1 MSQFN
6 RLNVP
11 TLSTD
16 QLLVNGFYF
25 NTQYAG
31 NIIANGAPVPT
42 TPLTTEV
49 IINDQT
55 KNQALFANIIALEG
69 EIGGNVNPNLVVVD
83 ARLNALEGNVAILQ
97 GNVVSINNQ
106 IANINSNVSGLNA
119 NTQYLR
125 APYNGQGGSTS
136 YFTNGLQVW
145 NGANE
150 SGNGIFS
157 YVDGAT
163 PGSQIQLKVQDSK
176 NVVIKGSTTI
186 TAPQNGLV
194 SVAANNNT
202 AMTFSVGN
210 SGVNNVEVSMN
221 GNINLKGDG
230 NSRVSVY
237 TKSQLIPV
245 PASIK
250 TAEIVGTDEAN
261 VLGKKITAKSDD
273 GGQLLLTADATVSGS
288 TATLTGSGGSVFSD
302 SGGTNVR
309 ASNGKGIDI
318 QCSSG
323 NSNSYINIG
332 TEQGALDTGYTTIN
346 IGNSNTLT
354 ARTSSTF
361 LNNDIYLPKIPA
373 NPGGWDNMMYIGLPT
388 PFSGPLFGPLK
399 STFNPYFRSISLFCP
414 EATTNSFIQAS
425 GLFSVNV
432 GLGAIS
438 LMTGTGGMALT
449 SIAGLLA
456 LNSAIGGITATTAGG
471 AIALTTG
478 AGTMN
483 FTTGA
488 APIVSST
495 NIGDILLKAGY
506 AYDSTPQLSLG
517 SVYIQARDYTYIT
530 PDKGI
535 IVGEGIVTPYN
546 AVLLDTMGYS
556 FSGNIFSNVLI
567 GNLTGVYSNTF
578 ITPNSVTTLV
588 NPINSNLIYSN
599 LQYET
604 GTAYA
609 LLRNMDIN
617 GTIATSSA
625 ATVPSGNLGA
635 NVAITD
641 TTTKFY
647 FPDNTLLPL
656 NANVKLF
663 VYVQDTPNIANYRYS
678 TWQANA
684 QIQSNISGLVNAYVE
699 PNPPSYNNYMTVL
712 GNVGILSDLDVFE
725 GNIKVASSSF
735 PAQQT
740 FITRNSITTT
750 GNITC
755 DTLNYT
761 TLNPPI
767 VIPNVGGG
775 GVNSIIAGTNV
786 SISPLNGQGN
796 VVINCTLPNIAG
808 VSSIIAGNGIQIS
821 PVGGTGNVT
830 VELAGSV
837 IPPGGYLP
845 INGGTMTGPIYQF
858 PSSNINDN
866 TVKKYRPVTSY
877 QPPFPSIGPP
887 TFTGE
892 ILTFF
897 NGDNSPEQTGFTG
910 WFPENMVP
918 YQPNVM
924 TDKIPI
930 NALQKFYEYIGGTSS
945 TSTAVNAQIDN
956 FQIGDHIKG
965 GYFPYQNFDA
975 GLIGGSYFY
984 ISNVLNGKEVI
995 LYKVNIAVQGGGPNS
1010 TSLPEVDFIYTGGEQ
1025 GAGSVNY
1032 ATIVASIDP
1041 QGEPQ
1046 ITCNRNPANGSWEG
1060 YLNLAVNKT
1069 SQFMASNVDSSQ
1081 AVIWEYFDDTKIV
1094 NKLMT
1099 VGLTSGTYASG
1110 ENAISGIFLNP
1121 MRYADT
1127 KLIYIYGRFD
1137 TVTQTIGLVTTT
1149 VNNIFAYH
1157 VDNDTIIPLTTFTTD
1172 PLYLATP
1179 PVGSNG
1185 RVNGVYVSQII
1196 AGPTNRYGVYFW
1208 GDFTGP
1214 NQMGIATPPTG
1225 TNWTNNGF
1233 AVCENDDWTVAKYFI
1248 TVSQTYNNCGA
1259 GLCFNDTAATI
1270 PNTWFFLFVGSFNSV
1285 TKNTVMSLTFNS
1297 YSLDRYSTD
1306 FCFSNGSVGTS
1317 AINKVKNI
1325 QLMPDGIFFLGNWV
1339 GTGFNG
1345 TTDVPIYSIA
1355 GTNANGTF
1363 DTSGIWSNPFLEIC
1377 GSSNTGFWLQGADPI
1392 ETTCIQTTDVN
1403 TAPVNYLIGTEGY
1416 QVGNNGGGVLTFP
1429 AAQINDPTFLP
1440 TKQPISGILAYEVR
1454 NIPTSNSA
1462 NAVQLTCSLNNNNFW
1477 WSQTFNS
1484 DNPITPPSVPVVNAI
1499 NGAFF
1504 AVLNTEMDKIVFSGQ
1519 DTDYASVTFIAGD
1532 AAEGDKLWYWQSQVG
1547 AIDYYAGA
1555 TLYANVTASGNV
1567 IPGPTSDTWGTVL
1580 INGNVASKSIDMN
1593 NFDIYNA
1600 NTIYSGNT
1608 ISLRAPNAVEI
1619 GEPVRRPATIY
1630 TPVIDNVFIC
1640 DQWANFVNSY
1650 VDSDHLEN
1658 PDYVA
1663 VFDRL
1668 SVSYA
1673 ASYDDGLNTTGY
1685 ATCEL
1690 RTNIGGVDT
1699 LLTQSNQFSFGN
1711 IDRTTF
1717 PPQMTPVV
1725 FPNDVAIPII
1735 TSPDYYY
1742 FRFQLNVSNTSPSY
1756 AYYGEASAAIGYPT
1770 QTAAIYL
1777 PTSVNDPIDFFNVYG
1792 DAFFGNAS
1800 LHYGNIICEN
1810 PLFPNI
1816 SSTLNHSTLFFKD
1829 ILDAYQSY
1837 MTSQECRMINSY
1849 YTTYMSGTGLISQNT
1864 AQSYT
1869 STLGSTGLVVSKPGF
1884 YSSVGPETII
1894 LVDNQGSTTYNHQIN
1909 YQGFQSI
1916 TNEFNATSGQFWASL
1931 YTNGRSPTLTLRSIL
1946 GYPTPTGEQHIFS
1959 ITNGATGDCT
1969 MALTSPGAAT
1979 PRNLV
1984 ISSAGLNTVQASQTT
1999 IQTPS
2004 SNNSFVVNTAGQ
2016 YLISGDIDNTTN
2028 PTFEIW
2034 NSNVSTAS
2042 YPAIKMNKTTTA
2054 SVAGNVVSAISSW
2067 ARDGTNTSKEWAR
2080 ISVQAQNVGAG
2091 NQDGAL
2097 ILGSAINGTVTTM
2110 LTIDGSVPSIIA
2122 NANFNLSNKIISN
2135 LAISD
2140 VNQSTGVV
2148 GSILKSTGT
2157 NVEWATAASVFTPN
2171 LGQVLGVGNTSDGYN
2186 INLNGNILQNCSQI
2200 TATGDLTLNPVG
2212 SIECSGKN
2220 INVTNGSISNIP
2232 LIHGQNNAN
2241 IIVEGKG
2248 TGDIILKTN
2257 NIDRITVN
2265 DTGVINFQGGA
2276 SYDNTTNTF
2285 TATNFTGL
2293 ASTATGVA
2301 TTFENTAI
2309 TRYIAFKSGSGAYQQ
2324 DYVDT
2329 NLFYNPSTNLLTCGS
2344 ISGTINQFTIG
2355 STSSVDTT
2363 MYPVLVGDNTTIAQT
2378 PNTKSSLVFNAST
2391 GALSATS
2398 FSGSGSGLSASSIPT
2413 TSLTRVRYHAGVNQS
2428 IAAGALA
2435 TLDWSTVYENNGF
2448 TETAGTISFPSAGT
2462 YSITVNGTW
2471 SSIPVAVAFGIS
2483 IWGSVRIYTSGGFS
2497 YVGSA
2502 VALGTGSYGATTSA
2516 IINLGAAQTIQIQ
2529 AYNPSSGALN
2539 YDSLVEIVRLC
2550 S

>member
-965 GYFPYQNFDA
+965 GYFPYQNFDG
-975 GLIGGSYFY
+975 GLIGGSYFK

-1032 ATIVASIDP
+1032 ATIVSSIDP

-1081 AVIWEYFDDTKIV
+1081 AVIWEYFDDTKTV

-1363 DTSGIWSNPFLEIC
+1363 DVSTGIWSNPFLEIC

-1454 NIPTSNSA
+1454 NIPTSNPA

-1555 TLYANVTASGNV
+1555 TLYANVTASGMGGSTLGQV
-1567 IPGPTSDTWGTVL
+1567 MM
-1580 INGNVASKSIDMN
+1580 NGSVASTDLNMN
-1593 NFDIYNA
+1593 YFDITNA
-1600 NTIYSGNT
+1600 NTIYSAAVLSVKAST
-1608 ISLRAPNAVEI
+1608 AVEI
-1619 GEPVRRPATIY
+1619 GEPQRRPANVY

-1640 DQWANFVNSY
+1640 DQWANFPTNTPSY
-1650 VDSDHLEN
+1650 KDSDQLNN
-1658 PDYVA
+1658 PNYVA
-1663 VFDRL
+1663 LFDRL

-1673 ASYDDGLNTTGY
+1673 VSYDDGMSSIGT
-1685 ATCEL
+1685 AVCKIF
-1690 RTNIGGVDT
+1690 TNIGGIET
-1699 LLTQSNQFSFGN
+1699 LIATSSVFSFGN

-1717 PPQMTPVV
+1717 PPQMTSVV
-1725 FPNDVAIPII
+1725 FSNDVAIPVI
-1735 TSPDYYY
+1735 TSPDYWF
-1742 FRFQLNVSNTSPSY
+1742 FRIELDGSTNYNY
-1756 AYYGEASAAIGYPT
+1756 AYYGEASAAIGFPT

-1777 PTSVNDPIDFFNVYG
+1777 PTSVPSPIDFFNVYG
-1792 DAFFGNAS
+1792 NAFFGNAS
-1800 LHYGNIICEN
+1800 LHYGNIVSEN
-1810 PLFPNI
+1810 LLQPNI
-1816 SSTLNHSTLFFKD
+1816 NSVLNNQYLIFDD
-1829 ILDAYQSY
+1829 ILDAYHSQMSA
-1837 MTSQECRMINSY
+1837 QECRMINSY
-1849 YTTYMSGTGLISQNT
+1849 YNTYINGYGLVSQNT
-1864 AQSYT
+1864 AIGDTTTINST
-1869 STLGSTGLVVSKPGF
+1869 SLSTGRSSTGIYASVDPLLIKVYKTLGS
-1884 YSSVGPETII
+1884 II
-1894 LVDNQGSTTYNHQIN
+1894 YDNQIN
-1909 YQGFQSI
+1909 NSGFQTT
-1916 TNEFNATSGQFWASL
+1916 TNDFGASAGSYVASL
-1931 YTNGRSPTLTLRSIL
+1931 NSASNNPTLTLRSTL
-1946 GYPTPTGEQHIFS
+1946 GYPTPSGISHIFQIS
-1959 ITNGATGDCT
+1959 NGALGDCAI
-1969 MALTSPGAAT
+1969 ALTSVAT
-1979 PRNLV
+1979 PKRNLN
-1984 ISSAGLNTVQASQTT
+1984 ITSQ
-1999 IQTPS
+1999 
-2004 SNNSFVVNTAGQ
+2004 
-2016 YLISGDIDNTTN
+2016 
-2028 PTFEIW
+2028 
-2034 NSNVSTAS
+2034 
-2042 YPAIKMNKTTTA
+2042 
-2054 SVAGNVVSAISSW
+2054 GNLLL
-2067 ARDGTNTSKEWAR
+2067 GT
-2080 ISVQAQNVGAG
+2080 
-2091 NQDGAL
+2091 
-2097 ILGSAINGTVTTM
+2097 AINGTITTM
-2110 LTIDGSVPSIIA
+2110 LTLNGSVPSIIA
-2122 NANFNLSNKIISN
+2122 NANVNLSNKIISN
-2135 LAISD
+2135 LAIRD

-2171 LGQVLGVGNTSDGYN
+2171 LGQVLSIGNTSDGYN

-2212 SIECSGKN
+2212 AIECSGKN

-2232 LIHGQNNAN
+2232 LIHSQNNTN
-2241 IIVEGKG
+2241 IIIEGKG

-2257 NIDRITVN
+2257 SVDRITIGN
-2265 DTGVINFQGGA
+2265 TGLLTFQGGA
-2276 SYDNTTNTF
+2276 SYNNTTNTF
-2285 TATNFTGL
+2285 TATNFSGL
-2293 ASTATGVA
+2293 ASTATGVL
-2301 TTFENTAI
+2301 TTPENTNI

-2363 MYPVLVGDNTTIAQT
+2363 MYPVLVGDNTTTAQT

-2462 YSITVNGTW
+2462 YSITVTGTW

-2483 IWGSVRIYTSGGFS
+2483 VFGSVRILTSGGFS

-2502 VALGTGSYGATTSA
+2502 CALGTGSYGATTSA